1 MLPLALSL
9 WAQMPIMAKVW
20 GAQRPEFVLIC
31 LYLIGM
37 ISFQS
42 RFPVRVYF
50 TDEKRQGDAHWLVGG
65 WYSGY
70 LPFITRPCALNP
82 LVHVVLAEACGKEAC
97 SELWFETL
105 TFGAEIFWSGLLL
118 FWHHEGV
125 LHQRLFL
132 GQCVDLASL
141 VTEICI
147 QSWFLNI
154 DV

>member
-1 MLPLALSL
+1 MGMLSLWERPLLALPL

-20 GAQRPEFVLIC
+20 GAQGPEFVLIC

-42 RFPVRVYF
+42 WFPVRVYF

-82 LVHVVLAEACGKEAC
+82 LVHVVLAKACGREAR
-97 SELWFETL
+97 SELWFET
-105 TFGAEIFWSGLLL
+105 AAWARDLLERTVG
-118 FWHHEGV
+118 FSDTMKEYYIKG
-125 LHQRLFL
+125 
-132 GQCVDLASL
+132 C
-141 VTEICI
+141 
-147 QSWFLNI
+147 SWDSVSTWLR
-154 DV
+154 